1 MINLIWYIN
10 KIKKP
15 IKENAQKRYDA
26 IVNPNPG
33 TFCVCTDNWNGKW
46 NNMTKEDIEKLQEE
60 YDENYE
66 EEMSEYKI
74 TNEFI
79 KKWKGYDLITEE
91 QYQELISN
99 DYITRLIYLFRCEG
113 KVMIIIGDWDDDD
126 INDYL
131 LKYRMNWSD
140 RIV

>member
-1 MINLIWYIN
+1 
-10 KIKKP
+10 
-15 IKENAQKRYDA
+15 
-26 IVNPNPG
+26 
-33 TFCVCTDNWNGKW
+33 
-46 NNMTKEDIEKLQEE
+46 MTKEDIEKLQEE

-99 DYITRLIYLFRCEG
+99 DYITRLIYLFRYEG
-113 KVMIIIGDWDDDD
+113 KVMIIIGD
-126 INDYL
+126 
-131 LKYRMNWSD
+131 
-140 RIV
+140 